1 MTRCVSLFRGIN
13 VGGHHIIRMQE
24 LKALHESLGLRDVAT
39 YLQSGNVVF
48 SCDDA
53 ELAQLPER
61 IAAGVTQK
69 FGFSVDVLLRTSAEI
84 DALLAHN
91 PFQQQALQ
99 EPQWLVVLFLANFP
113 PSGALDKLQQI
124 YSGPETWN
132 LVGQELYIFYPN
144 GIGRSKLT
152 PALLDKTLQTKGTAR
167 NWNTVMQLQRMLH
180 HDTIS

>member
-1 MTRCVSLFRGIN
+1 MTRCVSFFRGIN

-24 LKALHESLGLRDVAT
+24 LKALHESLGLQQVTT

-48 SCDDA
+48 SSSDA

-61 IAAGVTQK
+61 IAASITQK
-69 FGFSVDVLLRTSAEI
+69 FGFSVDVLIRTSAEI
-84 DALLAHN
+84 DTLIALN

-99 EPQWLVVLFLANFP
+99 EPQWLTVLFLPTIP
-113 PSGALDKLQQI
+113 PTGALDKLQQL
-124 YSGPETWN
+124 YNGPETWS
-132 LVGQELYIFYPN
+132 LVDQELYIFYPN

-167 NWNTVMQLQRMLH
+167 NWNTVIHLQQMLQQL
-180 HDTIS
+180 